1 MIAIIGGGI
10 SGLSLAYFLQK
21 ANKPYILL
29 EEKDTFNGSILS
41 IKEDKNLFEMGANS
55 LLVDDFMTDFLEELG
70 LKSEIIEANNVSKN
84 RYIYKNKKINVLPS
98 SPTDLI
104 TNTFFSFYAKTRI
117 FNEMRI
123 KSKTTSDETLSG
135 FFERR
140 FCKEIVDYGLSPF
153 VSGIYAGNPDEL
165 LVRLTFPAL
174 VKMETEFG
182 SLIKGFSQGNKQGNK
197 NTKNSAARK
206 RTISFKNGIQT
217 LTNTISE
224 KILHKKNNFKV
235 ENLSKNILT
244 KDNQKY
250 IIYSNDTVDNQGNK
264 QKIEVDKIVLA
275 MPAYSS
281 SFLADLFPEFYK
293 SLQNINYAQMA
304 VVHTTYK
311 RAQVGDRLNGFGV
324 LNPRVEGLFALG
336 SVWNSAIF
344 AGRVAADEVLLTTF
358 VGGTTGKAN
367 YALSD
372 EVILE
377 KIIKE
382 NAEIYKIKG
391 VATSKRIFR
400 WDKALPQYDKNILE
414 ALKISENLENDNIFV
429 CSNWKGGVSIAD
441 CVLKGKELAEKL

>member
-21 ANKPYILL
+21 TNKPYMLL
-29 EEKDTFNGSILS
+29 EEKNTFNGSILS

-55 LLVDDFMTDFLEELG
+55 LLIDDFMTDFLEELG
-70 LKSEIIEANNVSKN
+70 LSDEIIEANNVSKN

-98 SPTDLI
+98 SPTDLV

-123 KSKTTSDETLSG
+123 KSKTNPNETLSQ

-182 SLIKGFSQGNKQGNK
+182 SIIKGFTKMSKTN
-197 NTKNSAARK
+197 NTGRK
-206 RTISFKNGIQT
+206 KTISFKNGIQT
-217 LTNTISE
+217 LTNAISE
-224 KILHKKNNFKV
+224 KVLHKKNNFKV
-235 ENLSKNILT
+235 ENLSKENQQENQQNNQQN
-244 KDNQKY
+244 NQKF
-250 IIYSNDTVDNQGNK
+250 IIYSIDNEGNK
-264 QKIEVDKIVLA
+264 QIIEADKIVLA
-275 MPAYSS
+275 TPAYASN
-281 SFLADLFPEFYK
+281 FLADLYADFHK
-293 SLQNINYAQMA
+293 SLQSINYAPMA

-311 RAQVGDRLNGFGV
+311 RVQVGDKLNGFGV

-344 AGRVAADEVLLTTF
+344 VGRVPADEILLTTF

-367 YALSD
+367 FSLSD
-372 EVILE
+372 EIILE
-377 KIIKE
+377 KITKE

-391 VATSKRIFR
+391 SPTSKRIFR
-400 WDKALPQYDKNILE
+400 WEKALPQYDKNILE
-414 ALKISENLENDNIFV
+414 ALKISETLENENVFV

>member
-29 EEKDTFNGSILS
+29 EEKNTFNGAILS

-70 LKSEIIEANNVSKN
+70 LQNEIIEANNVSKN

-104 TNTFFSFYAKTRI
+104 TNTFFSFYAKSRI
-117 FNEMRI
+117 FNETFI
-123 KSKTTSDETLSG
+123 KSKTTPNETLSA

-182 SLIKGFSQGNKQGNK
+182 SIIKGF
-197 NTKNSAARK
+197 TKMSKANNASARK
-206 RTISFKNGIQT
+206 KTISFKNGIQT
-217 LTNTISE
+217 LTNAISE

-235 ENLSKNILT
+235 SNLSKSNQENNQQE
-244 KDNQKY
+244 NQKF
-250 IIYSNDTVDNQGNK
+250 IINSVDRQGNK
-264 QKIEVDKIVLA
+264 QIIEANKIVLA
-275 MPAYSS
+275 MPAYASD
-281 SFLADLFPEFYK
+281 FLADLYADFHK
-293 SLQNINYAQMA
+293 SLQNINYAPMA

-311 RAQVGDRLNGFGV
+311 RAQVGDKLNGFGV

-344 AGRVAADEVLLTTF
+344 VGRVPADEVLLTTF

-367 YALSD
+367 FALSD
-372 EVILE
+372 EIILE
-377 KIIKE
+377 KVTKE
-382 NAEIYKIKG
+382 NAQIYKING
-391 VATSKRIFR
+391 SATSKRIFR
-400 WDKALPQYDKNILE
+400 WEKALPQYDKNILE
-414 ALKISENLENDNIFV
+414 ALEISNKLENDNIFV

-441 CVLKGKELAEKL
+441 CVLKGKELAERL